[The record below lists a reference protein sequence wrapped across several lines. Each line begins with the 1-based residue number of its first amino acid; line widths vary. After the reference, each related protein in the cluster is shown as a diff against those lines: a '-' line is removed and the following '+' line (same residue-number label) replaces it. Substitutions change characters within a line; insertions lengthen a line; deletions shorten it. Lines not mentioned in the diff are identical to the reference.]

1 MLMAYKYRLYP
12 TKNQVIM
19 LDKTFGCARFIYN
32 KMLSDKI
39 DYYKETGEMLKNTP
53 AQYKKEFEW
62 LKEVDS
68 LALANSQMNLDKA
81 YKNFFRDKSIGF
93 PKFKSKRKSKMNYTT
108 NNQRDSIRIIGNKI
122 KIPKIGFVKLK
133 QHRLFDGI
141 IKSVT
146 ISKSNTYKYFIS
158 ILVEEN
164 SHLELN
170 KNDNK
175 IGIDMGIKDLLI
187 TSNGKV
193 YTNKRLTDKYYKK
206 LAKEQRKLS
215 SKIIGSNNWNKQK
228 IKVAK
233 VHEKIANVRKDYLNK
248 ISTQL
253 INENQVII
261 CEDLHIKDMVKNS
274 KLAKSILDCSW
285 GEFTRQLKYKSEWY
299 GRVYHEVNRYFPSS
313 QLCNKCG
320 YRNKE
325 TKNLSVRFW
334 ECPQCGELHDRDIN
348 ASINILNQGL
358 LELGYI

>member
-215 SKIIGSNNWNKQK
+215 NKNIGSNNWIKQK

-248 ISTQL
+248 ISKQL

-358 LELGYI
+358 LELGLL